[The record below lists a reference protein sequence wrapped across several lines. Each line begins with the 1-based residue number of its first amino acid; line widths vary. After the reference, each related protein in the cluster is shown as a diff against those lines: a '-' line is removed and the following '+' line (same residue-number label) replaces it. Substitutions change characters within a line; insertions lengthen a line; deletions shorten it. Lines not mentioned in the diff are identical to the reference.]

1 MKPLPTWEDF
11 NAPVLSVLSDG
22 VMRTLRELRRDVA
35 AAVGLTDEQVAEVLP
50 SGQPRAGN
58 RIGWAASYLN
68 RVGALN
74 RPTRG
79 RYEITTFG
87 RELLAKHP
95 GGITESHLK
104 AVAKPGDEWWITRR
118 TLDGETLEQVDEP
131 VTRLDPTEQ
140 VEQGIARIHEEVAS
154 ELLTRLQGQEPAFF
168 EAAVV
173 KLLLAMGYG
182 GVGGKGL
189 ATALSND
196 GGIDGVIDQDVLGL
210 SRVYVQA
217 KRYGPTNAVQRP
229 EVQGFVGALSGK
241 AESGVFITTS
251 RFSSG
256 AIEWARNVPVRIV
269 LIGGQRLAE
278 LMIEYGVGVQA
289 RRTVRIVEIDED
301 FFT

>member
-1 MKPLPTWEDF
+1 MTPLPTWEEF
-11 NAPVLSVLSDG
+11 NLPVLSVLADSA
-22 VMRTLRELRRDVA
+22 VRTLRELRRDVA
-35 AAVGLTDEQVAEVLP
+35 VAVGLTDEQVGDVLP
-50 SGQPRAGN
+50 SGQSRADN

-68 RVGALN
+68 RVDALN

-79 RYEITTFG
+79 RYEITGFG

-95 GGITESHLK
+95 GGITESHLRS
-104 AVAKPGDEWWITRR
+104 VAKAGDEWWVSQR
-118 TLDGETLEQVDEP
+118 TGDGETAVQVDEP
-131 VTRLDPTEQ
+131 ETTLDPTEQ

-154 ELLTRLQGQEPAFF
+154 ELLSRLHGQEPAFF

-173 KLLLAMGYG
+173 RLLLAMGYG
-182 GVGGKGL
+182 GMGGRGIT
-189 ATALSND
+189 TALSND

-210 SRVYVQA
+210 SKVYVQA
-217 KRYGPTNAVQRP
+217 KRYAPGNAVQRP
-229 EVQGFVGALSGK
+229 EVQGFVALSGK

-251 RFSSG
+251 RFSGG
-256 AIEWARNVPVRIV
+256 AVEWARAVPVRLV
-269 LIGGQRLAE
+269 LIDGQRLAE